1 MRWADIEV
9 PNRLAAMGA
18 RRRSA
23 CYPQGTFYPLS
34 YGAST
39 RNHRITKADFHLCS
53 RCTSRSQ
60 ASFYLYARR
69 TVANRPELAFALLRY
84 SFGGD
89 RPSQTA
95 RLARF
100 PVRIHG
106 IRVRR
111 RVQTGWYFTL
121 WLPPGQ
127 NRGIKA
133 SHLCYAVHNR
143 RQYQA
148 AVKVHGVFPS
158 CCGKAVSSPPLQF
171 HRVCG

>member
-1 MRWADIEV
+1 MANSQTLGTAFSPRMRWADIEV
-9 PNRLAAMGA
+9 PNRLAAMDA

-23 CYPQGTFYPLS
+23 CYPQRTFYPLS
-34 YGAST
+34 YGPST
-39 RNHRITKADFHLCS
+39 RDHRITMAAFQLCS
-53 RCTSRSQ
+53 CRSTRSQ
-60 ASFYLYARR
+60 ADLYLYARR
-69 TVANRPELAFALLRY
+69 AIANRPEPAFALLRY

-100 PVRIHG
+100 PSPIQGVG
-106 IRVRR
+106 VRR
-111 RVQTGWYFTL
+111 RMQTGWYFTL
-121 WLPPGQ
+121 RLPAGQ
-127 NRGIKA
+127 NQRINA

-158 CCGKAVSSPPLQF
+158 CCG
-171 HRVCG
+171 

>member
-9 PNRLAAMGA
+9 PNRSAAMDA
-18 RRRSA
+18 RERSA
-23 CYPQGTFYPLS
+23 CYPRGTFYPLS

-39 RNHRITKADFHLCS
+39 RNHRITKAAFQLCLCRS
-53 RCTSRSQ
+53 TRSQ
-60 ASFYLYARR
+60 ANLYLYARR
-69 TVANRPELAFALLRY
+69 PIANRSEFAFALLRY

-95 RLARF
+95 HLARF
-100 PVRIHG
+100 PARIHG
-106 IRVRR
+106 FRVRR
-111 RVQTGWYFTL
+111 RMQTGWYFTL
-121 WLPPGQ
+121 RLPAGQ
-127 NRGIKA
+127 NQRINA
-133 SHLCYAVHNR
+133 SHLYYAVFTR

-148 AVKVHGVFPS
+148 TVKVHGVFPS